1 MDAVYIIF
9 AMSVL
14 SLLTAFFFTKKVIDI
29 QVGSQQSSTEDE
41 KLKTI
46 SSAIAEGAMAFLI
59 REYKVISIF
68 VAFMALL
75 IVLLLDN
82 RSTRDFNEGIFTAIS
97 FVVGAAISCAS
108 GFIGMKIATL
118 GNVRTAQ
125 AAKTSISKAFRVAFD
140 SGAVMG
146 FGLIG
151 LAILGLITLFSIF
164 TGTFSSVEK
173 HILMECL
180 AGFGLGGSSVALFG
194 RVGGGIYTKAA
205 DVGAD
210 LVGKVEKGI
219 PEDDPRNPA
228 TIADNVGDNVGDI
241 AGMGADLFGSAAEAT
256 CAALVIGATATALS
270 DNMNALLY
278 PVLISA
284 FGIPA
289 CIITSFFASVKE
301 GENVESVL
309 KKQLWISTI
318 LVAIFMFFVT
328 SYFMVEKFTIS
339 GKEIGKWDV
348 YFSLVF
354 GLFSG
359 MFIGIITE
367 YYTSHSYQPV
377 REVADASN
385 TGAATNIIYGLA
397 LGYKSSLL
405 PVALLIVTIAVSNI
419 LAGMYG
425 IAIAALGMI
434 STIAI
439 GLTIDAYGPVSDNAG
454 GIAEMAELGKEV
466 RNRTDSL
473 DAAGN
478 TTAAIGKGFAI
489 GSAALTSLAL
499 FAAFIT
505 RSKLQITDGSLDKI
519 ELLDPLVFAG
529 LLLGALLPFI
539 FSALTMKSVGDAA
552 KDMVEEV
559 RRQFKEIPGLMEG
572 KSKPDY
578 KRCVDISTKAALRE
592 MIIPGLMVLLT
603 PIVVGYLFGIK
614 SLAGVLAGALVSGV
628 VLAIS
633 SANSGGAWDNAKKY
647 IEAAGKK
654 GTDLHKA
661 AVVGD
666 TVGDPFKDT
675 SGPSIN
681 ILIKLMAITSLV
693 FVEFFVSHGGVL
705 EKLIR

>member
-1 MDAVYIIF
+1 MELSVIIII
-9 AMSVL
+9 AMSIL
-14 SLLTAFFFTKKVIDI
+14 SLITAAVFTSKVITI
-29 QVGSQQSSTEDE
+29 KVGGVNGKDTPEDV

-46 SSAIAEGAMAFLI
+46 SAAIAEGAMAFLM

-68 VAFMALL
+68 IAVMTVVIFF
-75 IVLLLDN
+75 LLDN
-82 RSTRDFNEGIFTAIS
+82 PKTPDFNEGLFTAIAFIS
-97 FVVGAAISCAS
+97 GAIISCVS
-108 GFIGMKIATL
+108 GFIGMRIATM

-125 AAKTSISKAFRVAFD
+125 AAKESISKAFRVAFD

-151 LAILGLITLFSIF
+151 MAILGLIALFLIF
-164 TGTFSSVEK
+164 TGSYPGMEK
-173 HILMECL
+173 HILMEAL
-180 AGFGLGGSSVALFG
+180 AGFGLGGSSVALFA

-256 CAALVIGATATALS
+256 CAALVIGATASALS
-270 DNMNALLY
+270 GNTNALLY

-289 CIITSFFASVKE
+289 CLLTTFFARVKE
-301 GENVESVL
+301 GGSVEGTL

-318 LVAIFMFFVT
+318 IVAAVMYFVT
-328 SYFMVEKFTIS
+328 DRFMVDFELVPGHTIT
-339 GKEIGKWDV
+339 KMNV
-348 YFSLVF
+348 YYSLIL

-359 MFIGIITE
+359 MLIGMITE
-367 YYTSHSYQPV
+367 FYTSHSYKPV
-377 REVADASN
+377 REVADACN

-397 LGYKSSLL
+397 LGYKSSVL
-405 PVALLIVTIAVSNI
+405 PVVLLVITIVGSSTM
-419 LAGMYG
+419 AGMYG

-454 GIAEMAELGKEV
+454 GIAEMAGLGKEV
-466 RNRTDSL
+466 RDRTDTL

-478 TTAAIGKGFAI
+478 TTAAVGKGFAI

-499 FAAFIT
+499 FVAFIT
-505 RSKLQITDGSLDKI
+505 RSRLQDSTIGTI
-519 ELLDPLVFAG
+519 ELLDPLVFGG
-529 LLLGALLPFI
+529 LLFGAMLPFI
-539 FSALTMKSVGDAA
+539 FSAFTMKSVGDAA

-572 KSKPDY
+572 TGKPDY
-578 KRCVDISTKAALRE
+578 KKCVDISTTAALRE
-592 MIIPGLMVLLT
+592 MIAPGLLVILSPLL
-603 PIVVGYLFGIK
+603 VGWLFGIK
-614 SLAGVLAGALVSGV
+614 CLAGMLAGALVSGV

-675 SGPSIN
+675 SGPAIN
-681 ILIKLMAITSLV
+681 ILIKLMAIISLV
-693 FVEFFVSHGGVL
+693 FVEFFVTHGGL
-705 EKLIR
+705 LTK

>member
-1 MDAVYIIF
+1 MGSVSIII
-9 AMSVL
+9 AMSL
-14 SLLTAFFFTKKVIDI
+14 LALLTAVYFTLKVTKIK
-29 QVGSQQSSTEDE
+29 VGSGNGKDTPEDE
-41 KLKTI
+41 RLKTI
-46 SSAIAEGAMAFLI
+46 SSAIADGAMAFLI
-59 REYKVISIF
+59 REYKVIAGFIGVMAVVIF
-68 VAFMALL
+68 
-75 IVLLLDN
+75 LLLDN
-82 RSTRDFNEGIFTAIS
+82 KKTPDINEGLYTAIS
-97 FVVGAAISCAS
+97 FVCGAIISCFS
-108 GFIGMKIATL
+108 GFIGMRIATL

-125 AAKTSISKAFRVAFD
+125 AAKESLSKAFRVAFD
-140 SGAVMG
+140 SGVVMG

-151 LAILGLITLFSIF
+151 MAILGLVLLFVFLTNSF
-164 TGTFSSVEK
+164 PNVEK
-173 HILMECL
+173 HILMEAL

-256 CAALVIGATATALS
+256 CAALVIGATAAALS
-270 DNMNALLY
+270 NDINALLY

-289 CIITSFFASVKE
+289 CLITLFFAKVKE
-301 GENVESVL
+301 GGSVEGTL

-318 LVAIFMFFVT
+318 ITAIIMYFVT
-328 SYFMVEKFTIS
+328 NRFMPETIQ
-339 GKEIGKWDV
+339 IGDKV
-348 YFSLVF
+348 ITKLAIYLSLVF

-359 MFIGIITE
+359 MLIGVITE
-367 YYTSHSYQPV
+367 YYTSHSYKPV
-377 REVADASN
+377 REVADSCH

-397 LGYKSSLL
+397 LGYQSSVIPVVLL
-405 PVALLIVTIAVSNI
+405 VITIVASSV

-466 RNRTDSL
+466 RNRTDIL

-478 TTAAIGKGFAI
+478 TTAAVGKGFAI

-499 FAAFIT
+499 FAAFVT
-505 RSKLQITDGSLDKI
+505 RARTQDSTLNSI
-519 ELLDPLVFAG
+519 ELLDPLVFGG
-529 LLLGALLPFI
+529 LLFGAMLPFI
-539 FSALTMKSVGDAA
+539 FSAFTMKSVGDAA

-559 RRQFKEIPGLMEG
+559 RRQFREIPGLMEG
-572 KSKPDY
+572 KNKPDY
-578 KRCVDISTKAALRE
+578 KKCVDISTAAALRE
-592 MIIPGLMVLLT
+592 MIAPGLLVLLS
-603 PIVVGYLFGIK
+603 PLFVGYLFGIK
-614 SLAGVLAGALVSGV
+614 TLAGMLAGALVSGV

-633 SANSGGAWDNAKKY
+633 SANSGGAWDNAKKF

-675 SGPSIN
+675 SGPAIN

-693 FVEFFVSHGGVL
+693 FVEFFVSHGGILV
-705 EKLIR
+705 K

>member
-1 MDAVYIIF
+1 MEVSVIIII
-9 AMSVL
+9 AMSIL
-14 SLLTAFFFTKKVIDI
+14 SLLTAAVFTSKVITI
-29 QVGSQQSSTEDE
+29 KVGGVDGKDTPEDV

-46 SSAIAEGAMAFLI
+46 SAAIAEGAMAFLM

-68 VAFMALL
+68 IAVMTVVIFF
-75 IVLLLDN
+75 LLDN
-82 RSTRDFNEGIFTAIS
+82 PKTPDFNEGLFTAIAFIS
-97 FVVGAAISCAS
+97 GAIISCFS
-108 GFIGMKIATL
+108 GFIGMRIATM

-125 AAKTSISKAFRVAFD
+125 AAKESISKAFRVAFD

-151 LAILGLITLFSIF
+151 MAVLGLIALFLIF
-164 TGTFSSVEK
+164 TGSYPGMEK
-173 HILMECL
+173 HILMEAL
-180 AGFGLGGSSVALFG
+180 AGFGLGGSSVALFA

-256 CAALVIGATATALS
+256 CAALVIGATASALS
-270 DNMNALLY
+270 GNTNALLY

-289 CIITSFFASVKE
+289 CLLTTFFARVKE
-301 GENVESVL
+301 GGSVEGTL

-318 LVAIFMFFVT
+318 IVAAVMYFVT
-328 SYFMVEKFTIS
+328 DRFMVDFELVPGHTIT
-339 GKEIGKWDV
+339 KMNV
-348 YFSLVF
+348 YYSLIL

-359 MFIGIITE
+359 MLIGMITE
-367 YYTSHSYQPV
+367 FYTSHSYKPV
-377 REVADASN
+377 REVADACN

-397 LGYKSSLL
+397 LGYKSSVL
-405 PVALLIVTIAVSNI
+405 PVVLLVITIVGSSTM
-419 LAGMYG
+419 AGMYG

-454 GIAEMAELGKEV
+454 GIAEMAGLGKEV
-466 RNRTDSL
+466 RDRTDTL

-478 TTAAIGKGFAI
+478 TTAAVGKGFAI

-499 FAAFIT
+499 FVAFIT
-505 RSKLQITDGSLDKI
+505 RSRLQDSSIGNI
-519 ELLDPLVFAG
+519 ELLDPLVFGG
-529 LLLGALLPFI
+529 LLFGAMLPFI
-539 FSALTMKSVGDAA
+539 FSAFTMKSVGDAA

-572 KSKPDY
+572 TGKPDY
-578 KRCVDISTKAALRE
+578 KKCVDISTTAALRE
-592 MIIPGLMVLLT
+592 MIAPGLLVILSPLL
-603 PIVVGYLFGIK
+603 VGWLFGIK
-614 SLAGVLAGALVSGV
+614 CLAGMLAGALVSGV

-675 SGPSIN
+675 SGPAIN
-681 ILIKLMAITSLV
+681 ILIKLMAIISLV
-693 FVEFFVSHGGVL
+693 FVEFFVTHGGL
-705 EKLIR
+705 LTK

>member
-1 MDAVYIIF
+1 
-9 AMSVL
+9 MSAYLIYGLSIL
-14 SLLTAFFFTKKVIDI
+14 SLLTAIFFAQKVIKI
-29 QVGSQQSSTEDE
+29 KVGSENPTPEDS
-41 KLKTI
+41 KLITI
-46 SSAIAEGAMAFLI
+46 SNAIAEGAMAFLV
-59 REYKVISIF
+59 REYKVIGIF
-68 VAFMALL
+68 IAFMALL
-75 IVLLLDN
+75 IIFLLDN
-82 RSTRDFNEGIFTAIS
+82 KATTNINEGVFTAIA
-97 FVVGAAISCAS
+97 FVFGAIISCAS
-108 GFIGMKIATL
+108 GFIGMKIATM

-125 AAKTSISKAFRVAFD
+125 AAKTSMNKAFRVAFD

-146 FGLIG
+146 FGLVG
-151 LAILGLITLFSIF
+151 LAILGLIILFSIYTNMF
-164 TGTFSSVEK
+164 VGVEK
-173 HILMECL
+173 HVLMECI

-256 CAALVIGATATALS
+256 CAALVIGATSVALS
-270 DNMNALLY
+270 NNIDALLY
-278 PVLISA
+278 PVMISA

-289 CIITSFFASVKE
+289 CIITSFFAKVEE
-301 GENVESVL
+301 GGNVEGVL

-318 LVAIFMFFVT
+318 LVAIIMFFVT
-328 SYFMVEKFTIS
+328 DKFMVESFVIS
-339 GKEIGKWDV
+339 DQVITKWNV
-348 YFSLVF
+348 YWALIL

-359 MFIGIITE
+359 MFIGVITE
-367 YYTSHSYQPV
+367 FYTSHSYKPV

-397 LGYKSSLL
+397 LGYKSSLW
-405 PVALLIVTIAVSNI
+405 PVILLIITIALSNI

-466 RNRTDSL
+466 RNRTDTL

-478 TTAAIGKGFAI
+478 TTAAVGKGFAI

-505 RSKLQITDGSLDKI
+505 RSKLQDPSLNNI

-572 KSKPDY
+572 TGKPDY
-578 KRCVDISTKAALRE
+578 KKCVDISTTAALRE
-592 MIIPGLMVLLT
+592 MVVPGLMVLLT
-603 PIVVGYLFGIK
+603 PLLVGFLFGIK
-614 SLAGVLAGALVSGV
+614 SLAGVLAGALVAGV

-633 SANSGGAWDNAKKY
+633 SANSGGAWDNAKKF
-647 IEAAGKK
+647 IEASGKK

-693 FVEFFVSHGGVL
+693 FVEFFVQHGGIL
-705 EKLIR
+705 LKFLK

>member
-1 MDAVYIIF
+1 MESVSIII
-9 AMSVL
+9 AMSIL
-14 SLLTAFFFTKKVIDI
+14 ALLTAVFYATKVVKIK
-29 QVGSQQSSTEDE
+29 VGSSDGKDTPEDI

-46 SSAIAEGAMAFLI
+46 SGAIAEGAMAFLV
-59 REYKVISIF
+59 REYKVISYFIIVMAIVIF
-68 VAFMALL
+68 F
-75 IVLLLDN
+75 LLDN
-82 RSTRDFNEGIFTAIS
+82 KKTENINEGLYTAIA
-97 FVVGAAISCAS
+97 FVIGAIISCFS
-108 GFIGMKIATL
+108 GFVGMKIATM

-125 AAKTSISKAFRVAFD
+125 AAKENISKAFRVAFD
-140 SGAVMG
+140 SGVVMG

-151 LAILGLITLFSIF
+151 MAILGLIALFLIF
-164 TGTFSSVEK
+164 TGAFPNVEK
-173 HILMECL
+173 HILMEAL

-256 CAALVIGATATALS
+256 CAALVIGATSAALS
-270 DNMNALLY
+270 DNLNALLY

-289 CIITSFFASVKE
+289 CLVTIFFAKVKE
-301 GENVESVL
+301 GDSVEGVL

-318 LVAIFMFFVT
+318 ITAIVMYFVT
-328 SYFMVEKFTIS
+328 MRFMPETFEIAGKQITQMGIYIS
-339 GKEIGKWDV
+339 LI
-348 YFSLVF
+348 F

-359 MFIGIITE
+359 MLIGVITE
-367 YYTSHSYQPV
+367 YYTSHSYKPV
-377 REVADASN
+377 REVADACN
-385 TGAATNIIYGLA
+385 TGAATNIIYGIA
-397 LGYKSSLL
+397 LGYKSSVL
-405 PVALLIVTIAVSNI
+405 PVVLLVITIVASSS

-434 STIAI
+434 STIAV

-466 RNRTDSL
+466 RNRTDML

-478 TTAAIGKGFAI
+478 TTAAVGKGFAI

-505 RSKLQITDGSLDKI
+505 RAKSQDATILSI
-519 ELLDPLVFAG
+519 ELLDPLVFGG
-529 LLLGALLPFI
+529 LLFGAMLPFI
-539 FSALTMKSVGDAA
+539 FSAFTMKSVGDAA

-559 RRQFKEIPGLMEG
+559 RRQFREIPGLMEG
-572 KSKPDY
+572 TGKPDY
-578 KRCVDISTKAALRE
+578 KKCVDISTTAALRE
-592 MIIPGLMVLLT
+592 MIAPGLLVLLS
-603 PIVVGYLFGIK
+603 PIVMGFLFGIK
-614 SLAGVLAGALVSGV
+614 PLAGMLAGALVSGV
-628 VLAIS
+628 VLAIA
-633 SANSGGAWDNAKKY
+633 SANSGGAWDNAKKF
-647 IEAAGKK
+647 IEASGKK

-675 SGPSIN
+675 SGPAIN

-693 FVEFFVSHGGVL
+693 FVEFFVSHGGLLV
-705 EKLIR
+705 K

>member
-1 MDAVYIIF
+1 MELSVIIII
-9 AMSVL
+9 AMSIL
-14 SLLTAFFFTKKVIDI
+14 SLITAAVFTSKVITI
-29 QVGSQQSSTEDE
+29 KVGGVGGKDTPEDV

-46 SSAIAEGAMAFLI
+46 SAAIAEGAMAFLM

-68 VAFMALL
+68 IAVMTVVIFF
-75 IVLLLDN
+75 LLDN
-82 RSTRDFNEGIFTAIS
+82 PKTPDFNEGLFTAIAFIS
-97 FVVGAAISCAS
+97 GAIISCVS
-108 GFIGMKIATL
+108 GFIGMRIATM

-125 AAKTSISKAFRVAFD
+125 AAKESISKAFRVAFD

-151 LAILGLITLFSIF
+151 MAILGLIALFLIF
-164 TGTFSSVEK
+164 TGSYPGMEK
-173 HILMECL
+173 HILMEAL
-180 AGFGLGGSSVALFG
+180 AGFGLGGSSVALFA

-270 DNMNALLY
+270 GNTNALLY

-289 CIITSFFASVKE
+289 CLLTTFFARVKDGGSVE
-301 GENVESVL
+301 GTL

-318 LVAIFMFFVT
+318 IVAAVMYFVT
-328 SYFMVEKFTIS
+328 DRFMVDFELAGKTIT
-339 GKEIGKWDV
+339 KMNV
-348 YFSLVF
+348 YYSLIL

-359 MFIGIITE
+359 MLIGMITE
-367 YYTSHSYQPV
+367 FYTSHSYKPV
-377 REVADASN
+377 REVADACN

-397 LGYKSSLL
+397 LGYKSSVL
-405 PVALLIVTIAVSNI
+405 PVVLLVITIVGSSTM
-419 LAGMYG
+419 AGMYG

-454 GIAEMAELGKEV
+454 GIAEMAGLGKEV
-466 RNRTDSL
+466 RDRTDTL

-478 TTAAIGKGFAI
+478 TTAAVGKGFAI

-499 FAAFIT
+499 FVAFIT
-505 RSKLQITDGSLDKI
+505 RSRLQDSTIGNI
-519 ELLDPLVFAG
+519 ELLDPLVFGG
-529 LLLGALLPFI
+529 LLFGAMLPFI
-539 FSALTMKSVGDAA
+539 FSAFTMKSVGDAA

-572 KSKPDY
+572 TGKPDY
-578 KRCVDISTKAALRE
+578 KKCVDISTTAALRE
-592 MIIPGLMVLLT
+592 MIAPGLLVILSPLL
-603 PIVVGYLFGIK
+603 VGWLFGIK
-614 SLAGVLAGALVSGV
+614 CLAGMLAGALVSGV

-675 SGPSIN
+675 SGPAIN
-681 ILIKLMAITSLV
+681 ILIKLMAIISLV
-693 FVEFFVSHGGVL
+693 FVEFFVTHGGL
-705 EKLIR
+705 LTK